1 MAAIFAGNFVNFPYS
16 AILRCHSLNAIIDR
30 CPVSSFAV
38 EILDSL
44 RLTHEVVAT
53 IRAIGEGKGKQD
65 LFKERA
71 PEILENL
78 RQVAI
83 IESTES
89 SNRLE
94 GITVPRASLERIVR
108 RNEDPSAGSRSEG
121 EIAGY
126 RNVLGLIHERHDYID
141 FTPNL
146 LLQLHRD
153 LFKFSGTGG
162 VGEWKRS
169 DNVISEKRADG
180 SVFVRFVPTPA
191 WQTSEA
197 MTILHHEFAAAAA
210 TEVDPLILVAL
221 YILDFLCIHP
231 FSDGN
236 GRMVRLLTVLLL
248 YREDYEVARYVSLE
262 RLIEQ
267 TKESYY
273 ETLFRSSQGWHEN
286 AHDPMPWVAYF
297 LSVVKAAYEEFA
309 GGVGELREGRGMKT
323 HLVLQAVDQMFGDFS
338 ISELHERCPTV
349 GWDMVR
355 HVLRAERDAGRL
367 EAVGRGRGARWRK
380 RATRT
385 MEVTAD

>member
-1 MAAIFAGNFVNFPYS
+1 MT
-16 AILRCHSLNAIIDR
+16 
-30 CPVSSFAV
+30 SFAPS
-38 EILDSL
+38 ILDSL
-44 RLTHEVVAT
+44 RLTHEVVSA

-71 PEILENL
+71 PEVLENL

-94 GITVPRASLERIVR
+94 GITAPRASIERLVR
-108 RNEDPSAGSRSEG
+108 RNEDPKAGNRPEG

-153 LFKFSGTGG
+153 LFKFTGG
-162 VGEWKRS
+162 AGAGEWKRN
-169 DNVISEKRADG
+169 DNVISERRPDG
-180 SVFVRFVPTPA
+180 SVFVRFSPTPA
-191 WQTSEA
+191 WRTPEA
-197 MTILHHEFAAAAA
+197 MGELHRDFASAAA

-221 YILDFLCIHP
+221 YVLDFLCVHP

-262 RLIEQ
+262 RVIEQ

-273 ETLFRSSQGWHEN
+273 DTLFRSSQGWHEGV
-286 AHDPMPWVAYF
+286 HDPMPWVSYF
-297 LSVVKAAYEEFA
+297 LGVVRAAYEEFA
-309 GGVGELREGRGMKT
+309 RGVGELREGRGMKT
-323 HLVLQAVDQMFGDFS
+323 QLVLQAIEQMIGDFS
-338 ISELHERCPTV
+338 ISELHERCPSV

-355 HVLRAERDAGRL
+355 HVLRGERDAGRL

-380 RATRT
+380 MASPTKGV
-385 MEVTAD
+385 MSEVMG